1 MPHRTSSISTDSNSC
16 VDTNSD
22 LKENICHHILAT
34 LGADP
39 SHPSK
44 YNCFTGLAFSV
55 RERLIRHWIDTQRA
69 CYDNLAKRVYYL
81 SLEFL
86 PGRFLKNYLISLG
99 MEEEA
104 AQTLDDMGFDIN
116 EIEEEEWDS
125 GFGNGGLGRLASC
138 YMDSM
143 ARLRLPGYGYGI
155 RYDYGIFH
163 QVIKNGYQTEE
174 SDNWMRRGNPWEIK
188 RRDNVYKVSFYG
200 RTETYTDEKGRI
212 RYRWVGTDSVMAMAC
227 DVFIPGYKAGYK
239 ERSKDL
245 NRGGSSGEADKLSD
259 SANSSYD
266 CFVTNMRLWI
276 AKSSREFELDY
287 FNQGNYIGAV
297 ENKVLSETISK
308 VLYPSDE
315 QEKGRELRLKQQY
328 FFVSATIQDIFRR
341 YKKQNKTFT
350 SFPEFVAIQL
360 NDTHPAIAIPELM
373 RIFIDEEGLEWQ
385 EAWDICVNTFAYT
398 NHTVLPEALETWPVD
413 MLGRILPRHLEII
426 FEINRSFLEEVNS
439 RFPNQPELAS
449 QMSVIR
455 DGDRKVVR
463 MAHLAIIGSH
473 SVNGVAELHTRILRE
488 GMFKSFDLMF
498 PDRIKNITNG
508 ITPRRWL
515 YQANPALS
523 ELITSAIGSEWIE
536 NLDHLKLLAP
546 LADDPQFQTEWMAVK
561 QANKK
566 RLAHYILRKTG
577 LIVNANT
584 LFDVHVKRIHEYK
597 RQLLNVLHVITLYN
611 RIKSGSLIN
620 SAIRGEA
627 KSDLKSGSGKVRSVP
642 RTVIFA
648 GKAAPA
654 YNQAKLIIKLI
665 NSVGEKINRD
675 THVQKYLKVI
685 FLPNYCISQ
694 AEKVIPA
701 ADLSEQISTAGMEAS
716 GTGNMKFSL
725 NGALTIGTLDGA
737 NVEIMQEVGKDNI
750 FIFGLESDQ
759 VVSLRQNG
767 YNPRKFYEE
776 DSELKQ
782 VIDMI
787 GSGFFSPEN
796 PDLFAPIIRS
806 LLDHGDYY
814 MLLADYR
821 SYIQAQ
827 DAVGAAYNTPHDWAK
842 KSILNTANMG
852 KFSSDR
858 SVMQYAENIWN
869 ITPLNE
875 GNR

>member
-1 MPHRTSSISTDSNSC
+1 MTHQFTSTDSNECSKPYG
-16 VDTNSD
+16 D
-22 LKENICHHILAT
+22 LKDNICRHILAT

-39 SHPSK
+39 SRTSK

-55 RERLIRHWIDTQRA
+55 RERLIRQWIDTQRA

-104 AQTLDDMGFDIN
+104 EQTLDEMGFDIN

-125 GFGNGGLGRLASC
+125 GLGNGGLGRLASC

-143 ARLRLPGYGYGI
+143 ARLRLAGYGYGI

-200 RTETYTDEKGRI
+200 RTETYSDETGRL
-212 RYRWVGTDSVMAMAC
+212 RHRWVGTDSVMAMPC
-227 DVFIPGYKAGYK
+227 DIFIPGYTPKSDSNSSDSD
-239 ERSKDL
+239 SKD
-245 NRGGSSGEADKLSD
+245 KSD
-259 SANSSYD
+259 F
-266 CFVTNMRLWI
+266 CFVTNMRLWV

-287 FNQGNYIGAV
+287 FNQGNYVGAV

-315 QEKGRELRLKQQY
+315 QEKGRELRLRQQY
-328 FFVSATIQDIFRR
+328 FFVCATLQDIFRR
-341 YKKQNKTFT
+341 YKKQNRTFT

-360 NDTHPAIAIPELM
+360 NDTHPSIAIPELM
-373 RIFIDEEGLEWQ
+373 RILIDDEGLEWKD
-385 EAWDICVNTFAYT
+385 AWNICVNTFAYT

-426 FEINRSFLEEVNS
+426 FDINQYFLEEVKKA
-439 RFPNQPELAS
+439 FPNEPELAS
-449 QMSVIR
+449 QMSIIK

-463 MAHLAIIGSH
+463 MAHLAIVGSH
-473 SVNGVAELHTRILRE
+473 SVNGVAALHTQIIKQ
-488 GMFKSFDLMF
+488 GMFKPFDRMF
-498 PDRIKNITNG
+498 PGKIKNITNG

-523 ELITSAIGSEWIE
+523 DLITSAIGSDWIE
-536 NLDHLKLLAP
+536 NLDHLKKLIP
-546 LADDPQFQTEWMAVK
+546 LADDAQFRTDWIAVK
-561 QANKK
+561 QENKK
-566 RLAHYILRKTG
+566 RLAHYVLRKTG
-577 LIVNANT
+577 LIINVNS
-584 LFDVHVKRIHEYK
+584 LVDVHVKRIHEYK

-611 RIKSGSLIN
+611 RIKSGAVIKDDLS
-620 SAIRGEA
+620 SKGSSSA
-627 KSDLKSGSGKVRSVP
+627 KSDAHGFFKSVP

-654 YNQAKLIIKLI
+654 YFQAKLIIKLI
-665 NSVGEKINRD
+665 NSVSDKLNRD
-675 THVQKYLKVI
+675 PQIQKHLKVV

-716 GTGNMKFSL
+716 GTGNMKFAL

-750 FIFGLESDQ
+750 FIFGLNAEQ
-759 VVSLRQNG
+759 VASTRDRG

-776 DSELKQ
+776 DPELKQ

-796 PDLFAPIIRS
+796 PELFTPIVRS
-806 LLDHGDYY
+806 LLDQGDYY

-821 SYIQAQ
+821 SYVEAQ
-827 DAVGAAYNTPHDWAK
+827 DAVRKAYNDPHDWAK

-858 SVMQYAENIWN
+858 AVMQYAENIWN
-869 ITPLNE
+869 ITPLNI
-875 GNR
+875 